1 MKIAYAVAAASLALA
16 SSWSMAAIEIRAVPS
31 VSNVLPGQEYAI
43 QLLIDGDT
51 TTPGDQPVPN
61 GGLMSAG
68 VSIKFDPSKAS
79 ITDFSRIIIPAGL
92 DSDGLGGA
100 ATRRNDPGDVGYTG
114 FIPLGNPNYTDSL
127 LATIFLVNNATS
139 GSYSLR
145 PDLFFPLADPREN
158 FVNGQLVDIDP
169 LITFA
174 PPAEVNFVVPEPG
187 TMSLGALAALGLIL
201 RRRRAC

>member
-1 MKIAYAVAAASLALA
+1 MKIVHAVAAAGLALA
-16 SSWSMAAIEIRAVPS
+16 SSSSMAAIEIRAVPS

-51 TTPGDQPVPN
+51 TTPGDQPVPS

-68 VSIKFDPSKAS
+68 VAIKFDSSKAS
-79 ITDFSRIIIPAGL
+79 LSGLSSIVIPPGL
-92 DSDGLGGA
+92 DSDGLGGPP
-100 ATRRNDPGDVGYTG
+100 TRRNSPGDVGYTG
-114 FIPLGNPNYTDSL
+114 FIPLGFPNYTDSL

-174 PPAEVNFVVPEPG
+174 SPAQVNVVVPEPA
-187 TMSLGALAALGLIL
+187 SALWALAASVALI
-201 RRRRAC
+201 RRRRSI